1 MIYRA
6 IIFDL
11 DGTLLDTLKDLA
23 YSVNAV
29 LKEKGF
35 NEHSVDAYRYF
46 VGDGIEALVKKAFPD
61 DISENDFPELV
72 KAVKDEYRTRWADHT
87 RPYKGI
93 EAMLD
98 YFEARGIPKAIFSNK
113 PHEFTTLTVETLLP
127 RWYFAAVQG
136 IEDGVPKKPEP
147 AGALKLADIMGIN
160 PKKIVYLGDTATDMK
175 TAKAG
180 NFYPVGAL
188 WGFRLADELLEAGA
202 KMLAEKPQDVVNLF
216 SKTKDNN
223 INDNG

>member
-46 VGDGIEALVKKAFPD
+46 VGDGIEALVRRAFPED
-61 DISENDFPELV
+61 KITDPDIPVLV
-72 KAVKDEYRTRWADHT
+72 KAVKDEYQKRWAEHT
-87 RPYKGI
+87 HPYPGI

-98 YFEARGIPKAIFSNK
+98 HLEDSGIPKAVFSNK
-113 PHEFTTLTVETLLP
+113 PHVFTTLTVESLLS
-127 RWYFAAVQG
+127 RWSFAAVQG
-136 IEDGVPKKPEP
+136 IEDGVPKKPDP
-147 AGALKLADIMGIN
+147 GGALKLAEQMGIK
-160 PKKIVYLGDTATDMK
+160 PEHIVYLGDTATDMK
-175 TAKAG
+175 TAVAG
-180 NFYPVGAL
+180 NFFPVGAL
-188 WGFRLADELLEAGA
+188 WGFRSAEELLEGGAG
-202 KMLAEKPQDVVNLF
+202 MLVNKPQDIITLF
-216 SKTKDNN
+216 D
-223 INDNG
+223 IV